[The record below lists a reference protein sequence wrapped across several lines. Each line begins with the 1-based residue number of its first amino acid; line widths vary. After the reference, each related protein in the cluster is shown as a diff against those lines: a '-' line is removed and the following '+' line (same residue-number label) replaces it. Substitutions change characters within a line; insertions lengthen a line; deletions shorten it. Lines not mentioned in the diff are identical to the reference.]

1 MTDVERGANS
11 VALEHC
17 RKNSVG
23 QKGFCSNV
31 GDTKYP
37 CVCRRTQ
44 LLRRDAHGEKRNR
57 QEMGQSCDRQLTVC
71 SLFWPGWDLGIGTEM
86 YIH

>member
-1 MTDVERGANS
+1 MTDVERERIPLLWSTVGKT
-11 VALEHC
+11 ALA
-17 RKNSVG
+17 
-23 QKGFCSNV
+23 KGFCSSLR
-31 GDTKYP
+31 DTKYP

-57 QEMGQSCDRQLTVC
+57 QEMSQRSCDRQLTGC